1 MTGPGRSGAGVVL
14 VTGGRRGIG
23 RAVAGRFLS
32 EGWTVALN
40 DVESDDLVETVG
52 SLASD
57 DGMLSSHPADVGDR
71 EQVERLVGEVYETH
85 GRLDA
90 LVANAGVIRFGP
102 VLEYPASDFE
112 ETVRVNLTGVF
123 HCTQVVARRWIEDGS
138 PGSIVIVSSVS
149 AHQARPG
156 HGAYGASK
164 AGAEILARVEA
175 MELGPHGIRVNCVA
189 PGGPIITEFVAPQAA
204 TPGFDER
211 VRSTVPLGRV
221 GTPEEVGSVVWFLSG
236 EDSSY
241 MTGAVVVVDGGV
253 SLGRP

>member
-1 MTGPGRSGAGVVL
+1 VAGAGRSGAGVVL
-14 VTGGRRGIG
+14 VTGARRGIG
-23 RAVAGRFLS
+23 RAVAVRFLS
-32 EGWTVALN
+32 EGWKVAIN
-40 DVESDDLVETVG
+40 DVAAADLVETVG
-52 SLASD
+52 SLTST
-57 DGMLSSHPADVGDR
+57 DGMVSSHPADVGDR
-71 EQVERLVGEVYETH
+71 EQVERLVAEVYETH
-85 GRLDA
+85 GRLDV

-102 VLEYPASDFE
+102 FLEYPASDFE
-112 ETVRVNLTGVF
+112 ETMRVNLTGVF
-123 HCTQVVARRWIEDGS
+123 HCTQAVARRWIEDGS

-156 HGAYGASK
+156 HSAYGASK
-164 AGAEILARVEA
+164 AGAEILAKVEA

-221 GTPEEVGSVVWFLSG
+221 GTPEEVAGVVWFLSG